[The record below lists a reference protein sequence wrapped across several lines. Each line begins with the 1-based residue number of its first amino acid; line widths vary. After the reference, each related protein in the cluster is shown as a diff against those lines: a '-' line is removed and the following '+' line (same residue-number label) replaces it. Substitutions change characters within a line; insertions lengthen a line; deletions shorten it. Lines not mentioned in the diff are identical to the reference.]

1 MTVDELIS
9 LKSNI
14 CVCIHVQDCRQ
25 RFRAVLVD
33 ATVKLDEQAK
43 RIGRAVDDTKPY
55 WEARKLARQ
64 VRCTHMHTH
73 TFTEESWSDLEV
85 GRQRV

>member
-14 CVCIHVQDCRQ
+14 CVCICVQDCRQ

-55 WEARKLARQ
+55 WEARKAARQ

-73 TFTEESWSDLEV
+73 IHRGEPE
-85 GRQRV
+85 